1 MEDTS
6 VEAHLPMLMKPVR
19 LDVLLRRVEDLL
31 AAGRAGG

>member
-1 MEDTS
+1 
-6 VEAHLPMLMKPVR
+6 MKPVR